1 MGFLKRFSG
10 SAGTMQI
17 QVDKQQVRR
26 GDSVE
31 ATLTLTATGDL
42 SGKGV
47 HLELV
52 GLEEVRV
59 RRRAG
64 STSAVDMNSNAD
76 ERTYEQRVTLDPNEI
91 RLASG
96 ETRQFR
102 GAVQV
107 PQGGQPS
114 YRGVNA
120 THTWKLRGLVDVS
133 MGQDVDSEV
142 QLEVG

>member
-10 SAGTMQI
+10 SAGTMEV
-17 QVDKQQVRR
+17 QVADQQVRR
-26 GDSVE
+26 GDSIE
-31 ATLTLTATGDL
+31 ATLRLTATGDL

-59 RRRAG
+59 RRR
-64 STSAVDMNSNAD
+64 STSSTSVDLTGNVD

-91 RLASG
+91 RLAAGQSR
-96 ETRQFR
+96 EFR
-102 GAVQV
+102 GTVQV
-107 PQGGQPS
+107 PQAGQPS

-133 MGQDVDSEV
+133 MGQDIDSEV
-142 QLEVG
+142 QLEVS